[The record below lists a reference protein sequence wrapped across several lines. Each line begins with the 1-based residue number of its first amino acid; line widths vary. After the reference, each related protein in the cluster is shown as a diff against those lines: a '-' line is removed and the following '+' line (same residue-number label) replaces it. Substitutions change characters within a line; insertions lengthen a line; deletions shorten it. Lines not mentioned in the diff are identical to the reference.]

1 VKQTARRPGTKNGA
15 GTDGFPNATIDLP
28 EIRACFGAFV
38 WRACGEIARED
49 SLLEITLFQT
59 VGTLKRTGKVNK
71 SGADSFYN

>member
-1 VKQTARRPGTKNGA
+1 LWQLPEGFGRSSGPPKN
-15 GTDGFPNATIDLP
+15 LP

-59 VGTLKRTGKVNK
+59 VGPLKTGGKVNK
-71 SGADSFYN
+71 READSLYN